1 MATRTTSGTGTSRS
15 LRRSPVQATSLVV
28 GAVFVLV
35 GVAGFVPGVTTDYD
49 RLAAAGHHSGA
60 MLLGLFQVSVLH
72 NLLHLAL
79 GVVGVLAARTA
90 SAARSFLVAGGLA
103 YAALWVYGL
112 VVAQDSQANLVP
124 LNTADDR
131 LHLVLAVGMVL
142 LGLLMPRRVDLNAA
156 HHP

>member
-1 MATRTTSGTGTSRS
+1 MATRTSDGTRTSRP
-15 LRRSPVQATSLVV
+15 LRRSPVQATALVV

-35 GVAGFVPGVTTDYD
+35 GIAGFVPGVTTDYD
-49 RLAAAGHHSGA
+49 RLAGAGHHSGA

-72 NLLHLAL
+72 NLLHLGL
-79 GVVGVLAARTA
+79 GVLGVLAARTA
-90 SAARSFLVAGGLA
+90 SAARAFLIGGGVA
-103 YAALWVYGL
+103 YAVLWVYGL
-112 VVAQDSQANLVP
+112 VVADDSRANVVP
-124 LNTADDR
+124 LNTADDW